1 MVPDLGDGRRR
12 SVARTPGQAARRD
25 PDWEGVRLHVVSGK
39 GGTGKTTVA
48 AALALALA
56 AEGRRTLLIEVEGRQ
71 GIAELFGIAALPYE
85 ERRIATVTPAQL
97 GLPASGSAGGP
108 VSGAAGGPAGGSP
121 SGPVSGPVSGEL
133 HALAIDTEQALLE
146 YLDMFYKLGRAG
158 KALQKVGF
166 VDFATTIAPGVR
178 DVLLTGKAC
187 EAARRKGPDGRRTY
201 DAVVMDA
208 PPTGRIT
215 RFLNVNSEVAGLARI
230 GPIHSQAQAVMR
242 VLKSPETAVHLVTL
256 LEEMPVQETVDGIA
270 ELREAGLP
278 VGGVLVNMVRPP
290 LLDAA
295 AVAAVDGNHREEVAL
310 ALGEAGLGGRSRK
323 PETVR
328 AAVEPLLDPLL
339 TQAREHAERVE
350 LERARRADLQH
361 LKLPTYELPL
371 LGEGVDLGTLYRLAG
386 ELKRQG
392 AA

>member
-1 MVPDLGDGRRR
+1 M
-12 SVARTPGQAARRD
+12 ARTPGQAARRD

-39 GGTGKTTVA
+39 GGTGKTTLA

-56 AEGRRTLLIEVEGRQ
+56 ADGGRVLLIEVEGRQ

-85 ERRIATVTPAQL
+85 ERRIASVTRSQL
-97 GLPASGSAGGP
+97 GLPAGDA
-108 VSGAAGGPAGGSP
+108 PAGGAHA
-121 SGPVSGPVSGEL
+121 GEVL
-133 HALAIDTEQALLE
+133 ALAIDTEQALLE
-146 YLDMFYKLGRAG
+146 YLEMFYKLGRAG

-187 EAARRKGPDGRRTY
+187 EAARRKGPDGRRRY

-230 GPIHSQAQAVMR
+230 GPIHTQAQAVMR
-242 VLKSPETAVHLVTL
+242 VLRSPETAVHLVTL
-256 LEEMPVQETVDGIA
+256 LEEMPVQETVDGIV
-270 ELREAGLP
+270 ELREAKLP
-278 VGGVLVNMVRPP
+278 VGGVMVNMVRPP
-290 LLDAA
+290 VLDAA
-295 AVAAVDGNHREEVAL
+295 AVAAVDGDHREEVAL

-323 PETVR
+323 AETVR

-339 TQAREHAERVE
+339 EQAREHAERVE
-350 LERARRADLQH
+350 LEREQRADLQQ
-361 LKLPTYELPL
+361 LRIPTYELPL
-371 LGEGVDLGTLYRLAG
+371 LGEGVDLGGLYRLAG

>member
-1 MVPDLGDGRRR
+1 MDQVD
-12 SVARTPGQAARRD
+12 RRD

-56 AEGRRTLLIEVEGRQ
+56 AEGGRTLLIEVEGRQ
-71 GIAELFGIAALPYE
+71 GIAELFGTAALPYE
-85 ERRIATVTPAQL
+85 ERKVATVSRAKL
-97 GLPASGSAGGP
+97 GLPGRGP
-108 VSGAAGGPAGGSP
+108 
-121 SGPVSGPVSGEL
+121 SGEL
-133 HALAIDTEQALLE
+133 YALAIDTELALLE

-187 EAARRKGPDGRRTY
+187 EAARRKGPDGRRAY
-201 DAVVMDA
+201 DAIVMDA

-215 RFLNVNSEVAGLARI
+215 RFLNVNSEVAGLARF
-230 GPIHSQAQAVMR
+230 GPIHGQAQAVMR
-242 VLKSPETAVHLVTL
+242 VLRSPETAVHLVTL

-270 ELREAGLP
+270 ELTEAQLP
-278 VGGVLVNMVRPP
+278 LGGVLVNMVRPP
-290 LLDAA
+290 VLDAA
-295 AVAAVDGNHREEVAL
+295 AVAAVDGDHREEVAV
-310 ALGEAGLGGRSRK
+310 ALGEAGLGGRSK
-323 PETVR
+323 TASTVR
-328 AAVEPLLDPLL
+328 ATVEPLLDPLL
-339 TQAREHAERVE
+339 EQAREHSERVE
-350 LERARRADLQH
+350 LEREQRAAVQQ
-361 LKLPTYELPL
+361 LKRPTYELPL
-371 LGEGVDLGTLYRLAG
+371 LGGGMDLGGLYRLAG

>member
-1 MVPDLGDGRRR
+1 M
-12 SVARTPGQAARRD
+12 ARTPGQAARRD

-39 GGTGKTTVA
+39 GGTGKTTLA

-56 AEGRRTLLIEVEGRQ
+56 AEGGRVLLIEVEGRQ

-85 ERRIATVTPAQL
+85 ERRIASVSRRQL
-97 GLPASGSAGGP
+97 GLPAVADDAHDAEASGGSAAPG
-108 VSGAAGGPAGGSP
+108 SSAAPGGS
-121 SGPVSGPVSGEL
+121 GEVF
-133 HALAIDTEQALLE
+133 ALAIDTEQALLE
-146 YLDMFYKLGRAG
+146 YLEMFYKLGRAG

-187 EAARRKGPDGRRTY
+187 EASRRKGPDGRRSY
-201 DAVVMDA
+201 DAIVMDA

-230 GPIHSQAQAVMR
+230 GPIHTQAQAVMR

-256 LEEMPVQETVDGIA
+256 LEEMPVQETVDGFA
-270 ELREAGLP
+270 ELRESGLP
-278 VGGVLVNMVRPP
+278 IGGVMINMVRPP

-295 AVAAVDGNHREEVAL
+295 AVAAVDGDHREEVAL

-328 AAVEPLLDPLL
+328 AAVDPLLDPLL
-339 TQAREHAERVE
+339 EQAREHSERVE
-350 LERARRADLQH
+350 LERAQRADLQH

-371 LGEGVDLGTLYRLAG
+371 LGEGVDLGGLYRLAG

>member
-1 MVPDLGDGRRR
+1 MPR
-12 SVARTPGQAARRD
+12 SQEPNQAQQPAD
-25 PDWEGVRLHVVSGK
+25 AEQPVEASGGPDWEGVRLHVVSGK
-39 GGTGKTTVA
+39 GGTGKTTLA

-71 GIAELFGIAALPYE
+71 GIAELFGSSALPYE
-85 ERRIATVTPAQL
+85 ERKIAAVSPARL
-97 GLPASGSAGGP
+97 GRAGHGT
-108 VSGAAGGPAGGSP
+108 
-121 SGPVSGPVSGEL
+121 GEVF
-133 HALAIDTEQALLE
+133 ALAIDPELALLE

-187 EAARRKGPDGRRTY
+187 EAARRKGADGRPVY

-208 PPTGRIT
+208 PPTGRLT
-215 RFLNVNSEVAGLARI
+215 RFLNVNSEVAGLARF
-230 GPIHSQAQAVMR
+230 GPIHSQAQAVMG
-242 VLKSPETAVHLVTL
+242 VLKSPQTAVHLVTL
-256 LEEMPVQETVDGIA
+256 LEEMPVQETVDGFT

-290 LLDAA
+290 VLDAA
-295 AVAAVDGNHREEVAL
+295 AVAAAHGDHREEVAL
-310 ALGEAGLGGRSRK
+310 ALVEAGLGGRSRSAA
-323 PETVR
+323 TRR

-339 TQAREHAERVE
+339 AQAREHAERVT
-350 LERARRADLQH
+350 LEREQRADLSA
-361 LKLPTYELPL
+361 LALPTYELPL
-371 LGEGVDLGTLYRLAG
+371 LSGGVDLGGLYRLAG

>member
-1 MVPDLGDGRRR
+1 M
-12 SVARTPGQAARRD
+12 ARTPGQAARRD

-39 GGTGKTTVA
+39 GGTGKTTLA

-56 AEGRRTLLIEVEGRQ
+56 AEGKRTLLIEVEGRQ

-85 ERRIATVTPAQL
+85 ERRIASVSRAQL
-97 GLPASGSAGGP
+97 GLPAGG
-108 VSGAAGGPAGGSP
+108 GAAGGE
-121 SGPVSGPVSGEL
+121 VF
-133 HALAIDTEQALLE
+133 ALAIDTEQALLE

-166 VDFATTIAPGVR
+166 VDFATTVAPGVR

-208 PPTGRIT
+208 PPTGRLT

-230 GPIHSQAQAVMR
+230 GPIHTQAQAVMR
-242 VLKSPETAVHLVTL
+242 VLRSPETAVHLVTL
-256 LEEMPVQETVDGIA
+256 LEEMPVQETVDGFA
-270 ELREAGLP
+270 ELREAALP

-290 LLDAA
+290 VLDAA
-295 AVAAVDGNHREEVAL
+295 AVAAVDGDHREEVAL
-310 ALGEAGLGGRSRK
+310 ALGEAGLGGRSRR
-323 PETVR
+323 PDTVR

-339 TQAREHAERVE
+339 EQAREHAERVE
-350 LERARRADLQH
+350 LEREQRADLQQ

-371 LGEGVDLGTLYRLAG
+371 LGEGVDLGGLYRLAG

>member
-1 MVPDLGDGRRR
+1 M
-12 SVARTPGQAARRD
+12 ARTPGQAARRD

-39 GGTGKTTVA
+39 GGTGKTTLA

-56 AEGRRTLLIEVEGRQ
+56 ADGGRVLLIEVEGRQ

-85 ERRIATVTPAQL
+85 ERRIASVSRSQL
-97 GLPASGSAGGP
+97 GLPAGE
-108 VSGAAGGPAGGSP
+108 VPAGGAR
-121 SGPVSGPVSGEL
+121 GGEVL
-133 HALAIDTEQALLE
+133 ALAIDTEQALLE
-146 YLDMFYKLGRAG
+146 YLEMFYKLGRAG

-187 EAARRKGPDGRRTY
+187 EAARRKGPDGRRRY

-230 GPIHSQAQAVMR
+230 GPIHTQAQAVMR
-242 VLKSPETAVHLVTL
+242 VLRSPETAVHLVTL

-270 ELREAGLP
+270 ELREAKLP
-278 VGGVLVNMVRPP
+278 VGGVMVNMVRPP
-290 LLDAA
+290 VLDAA
-295 AVAAVDGNHREEVAL
+295 AVAAVDGDHREEVAL
-310 ALGEAGLGGRSRK
+310 ALGEAGLGGRSRRT
-323 PETVR
+323 ETVR

-339 TQAREHAERVE
+339 EQAREHAERVE
-350 LERARRADLQH
+350 LEREQRADLQQ
-361 LKLPTYELPL
+361 LRLPTYELPL
-371 LGEGVDLGTLYRLAG
+371 LGEGVDLGGLYRLAG

>member
-1 MVPDLGDGRRR
+1 MAGTSGT
-12 SVARTPGQAARRD
+12 AGPGEQAPRE

-39 GGTGKTTVA
+39 GGTGKTTLA

-56 AEGRRTLLIEVEGRQ
+56 AEGGRTLLIEVEGRQ
-71 GIAELFGIAALPYE
+71 GIAELFQIAALPYE
-85 ERRIATVTPAQL
+85 ERRVATVTPAQL
-97 GLPASGSAGGP
+97 GLPGRGH
-108 VSGAAGGPAGGSP
+108 
-121 SGPVSGPVSGEL
+121 GEV

-146 YLDMFYKLGRAG
+146 YLEMFYKLGRAG

-166 VDFATTIAPGVR
+166 VDFATTVAPGVR

-187 EAARRKGPDGRRTY
+187 EAARRKGPDGRRRY

-208 PPTGRIT
+208 PPTGRLT

-242 VLKSPETAVHLVTL
+242 VLRSPETAVHFTTL
-256 LEEMPVQETVDGIA
+256 LEEMPVQETVDGVA
-270 ELREAGLP
+270 ELRDSGLP
-278 VGGVLVNMVRPP
+278 VGGVLVNLVRPP
-290 LLDAA
+290 ILDAA
-295 AVAAVDGNHREEVAL
+295 AVAAVDGDHREEVAL

-328 AAVEPLLDPLL
+328 AHVEPLLDPLL
-339 TQAREHAERVE
+339 EQAREHAERVE
-350 LERARRADLQH
+350 LERAQRAELQQ

-371 LGEGVDLGTLYRLAG
+371 IGEGMDLAGLYRLAG

>member
-1 MVPDLGDGRRR
+1 M
-12 SVARTPGQAARRD
+12 ARTPGQAARRD

-97 GLPASGSAGGP
+97 GLPANGSAGGSRGG
-108 VSGAAGGPAGGSP
+108 SGGGPAGGSG
-121 SGPVSGPVSGEL
+121 SGSGSGSAGGSGGGEL

-295 AVAAVDGNHREEVAL
+295 AVAAVDGDHREEVAL

-328 AAVEPLLDPLL
+328 AAVEPLIDPLL
-339 TQAREHAERVE
+339 AQAREHAERVE